1 MIRYRLNENTG
12 HLMPSLPNFVTLLQV
27 VGAGLLFC
35 GFIIKWLVFKG
46 TEVGILGS
54 EAQLGLNL
62 IVIGIAVLLLTNLVL
77 LVRFVF
83 KLSKFGS
90 VSLYYQLRLIER
102 QTHSALLDSATANR
116 KLGSKFIDV
125 SKARADFSKSSRRIT
140 VKIKKLADQTN
151 DDLEKFAEMLSA
163 CLVGKNRSLIVL
175 DYWLSEDNTE
185 FIYLLDDIVEAKA
198 RQLKPKHITELR
210 PINDFEIT
218 VEEGLTFSMLS
229 NIHAL
234 IVGNTSSSKTTF
246 LKSLLTQVFMFDS
259 EVDLT
264 ILDVKSEFSSWEF
277 LPDGTILSESE
288 TILAYFEDLLE
299 LVIKRE
305 KEIAKLSARDDI
317 TGATFVN
324 FGKEM
329 KMKLCVIEEY
339 SAMLSSITD
348 NKMRKRVQD
357 LVLSIVSRSRS
368 SGVYMCICMQQPR
381 SELLSTAIRDNLGV
395 RICLS
400 NGAITDE
407 LARMVFGE
415 TDNIDNHAL
424 RFSGYIM
431 TSDGQFSKPRRFW
444 NINLH
449 ENGLEKI
456 SIFKKAYLYGS
467 KNRKS
472 LKQSASN
479 S

>member
-12 HLMPSLPNFVTLLQV
+12 HLMPNSPSFVTLLQIFGV
-27 VGAGLLFC
+27 GLLSV
-35 GFIIKWLVFKG
+35 GIVVRWLVFKG
-46 TEVGILGS
+46 ISIGILKFGFIF
-54 EAQLGLNL
+54 E
-62 IVIGIAVLLLTNLVL
+62 VMGIAVLLLVNLGL
-77 LVRFVF
+77 LIRFSLN
-83 KLSKFGS
+83 LSKIGS

-102 QTHSALLDSATANR
+102 QTHKALLDSATANR
-116 KLGSKFIDV
+116 KVGSKFIDV
-125 SKARADFSKSSRRIT
+125 SKAHASFEKLSRRIT

-185 FIYLLDDIVEAKA
+185 FIYLLDDIVEARA
-198 RQLKPKHITELR
+198 RQLRPKKITELR

-218 VEEGLTFSMLS
+218 VEEGLTFSFLRS
-229 NIHAL
+229 PQIL
-234 IVGNTSSSKTTF
+234 LVGNTNSSKTTF
-246 LKSLLTQVFMFDS
+246 LKSMLAQVFMFNED
-259 EVDLT
+259 VDLT
-264 ILDVKSEFSSWEF
+264 ILDVKSEFSSWDF
-277 LPDGTILSESE
+277 LPVGTILSDSE
-288 TILAYFEDLLE
+288 EILEYFEELLE

-329 KMKLCVIEEY
+329 KMKLCIIEEY

-348 NKMRKRVQD
+348 TKMRKRVQD

-368 SGVYMCICMQQPR
+368 SGVYICICMQQPR

-415 TDNIDNHAL
+415 TDNIDNHAP

-431 TSDGQFSKPRRFW
+431 TTDGQFSKPRKFW

-449 ENGLEKI
+449 EHGLEKI
-456 SIFKKAYLYGS
+456 STFKKAFLYGQRL
-467 KNRKS
+467 RK
-472 LKQSASN
+472 KCK
-479 S
+479 

>member
-12 HLMPSLPNFVTLLQV
+12 HLMPNSPSFVTLLQIFGV
-27 VGAGLLFC
+27 GLLSV
-35 GFIIKWLVFKG
+35 GIVVRWLVFKG
-46 TEVGILGS
+46 ISIGILKFGFIF
-54 EAQLGLNL
+54 E
-62 IVIGIAVLLLTNLVL
+62 VMGIAVLLLVNLVL
-77 LVRFVF
+77 LVRFVL
-83 KLSKFGS
+83 KLSKTGS
-90 VSLYYQLRLIER
+90 ISLYYQLRLIER
-102 QTHSALLDSATANR
+102 QTHKALLDSATANR
-116 KLGSKFIDV
+116 KVGSKFIDV
-125 SKARADFSKSSRRIT
+125 SKAHADFLKSSRRIS

-151 DDLEKFAEMLSA
+151 EDLEKFAEMLSA

-198 RQLKPKHITELR
+198 RQFTPLRITELR
-210 PINDFEIT
+210 PVNDFEIT
-218 VEEGLTFSMLS
+218 VEKGLTFSMLK
-229 NIHAL
+229 NCHAL

-264 ILDVKSEFSSWEF
+264 ILDVKSEFSSWDF
-277 LPDGTILSESE
+277 LPKGVILSDSE
-288 TILAYFEDLLE
+288 EILAYFEELLE

-348 NKMRKRVQD
+348 TKMRKRVQD

-381 SELLSTAIRDNLGV
+381 AELLSTAVRDNLGV

-415 TDNIDNHAL
+415 TDNIDNHAP

-449 ENGLEKI
+449 EHDLEKI
-456 SIFKKAYLYGS
+456 STFKRAFLYGQRL
-467 KNRKS
+467 RK
-472 LKQSASN
+472 KRE
-479 S
+479 

>member
-1 MIRYRLNENTG
+1 MIRYRLNKNTG
-12 HLMPSLPNFVTLLQV
+12 HLIPSFPNVVTLLQIFGV
-27 VGAGLLFC
+27 GLLFC
-35 GFIIKWLVFKG
+35 GGIIRWLLFKG
-46 TEVGILGS
+46 TEIGIFRS
-54 EAQLGLNL
+54 EAQFGLNL
-62 IVIGIAVLLLTNLVL
+62 IVIGIAVLVFTNLVL
-77 LVRFVF
+77 LVRFVLR
-83 KLSKFGS
+83 LSKIGAI
-90 VSLYYQLRLIER
+90 SLYYQLRLIER
-102 QTHSALLDSATANR
+102 QTHKGLLDSATANR
-116 KLGSKFIDV
+116 KVGSKFIDV
-125 SKARADFSKSSRRIT
+125 SKAHADFEKSSRRIT
-140 VKIKKLADQTN
+140 VKIKKLADQTT

-185 FIYLLDDIVEAKA
+185 FIYLLDDIVEARA
-198 RQLKPKHITELR
+198 RQLKPRDIIELR
-210 PINDFEIT
+210 PDNDFEIT
-218 VEEGLTFSMLS
+218 VEKGLTFSFLRS
-229 NIHAL
+229 PQIL
-234 IVGNTSSSKTTF
+234 LVGNTNSSKTTF
-246 LKSLLTQVFMFDS
+246 LKSMLAQVFLFS
-259 EVDLT
+259 EDVDLT
-264 ILDVKSEFSSWEF
+264 ILDVKSEFSSWDF
-277 LPDGTILSESE
+277 LPVGAILSDSE
-288 TILAYFEDLLE
+288 AILAYFEELLE

-329 KMKLCVIEEY
+329 KMKLCIIEEY

-348 NKMRKRVQD
+348 TKMRKRVQD

-368 SGVYMCICMQQPR
+368 SGVYICICMQQPR

-415 TDNIDNHAL
+415 TDNIDNHAP

-431 TSDGQFSKPRRFW
+431 TTDGQFSKPRRFW

-449 ENGLEKI
+449 EHGLEKI
-456 SIFKKAYLYGS
+456 STFKRAFLYGQRL
-467 KNRKS
+467 RK
-472 LKQSASN
+472 KRK
-479 S
+479 

>member
-1 MIRYRLNENTG
+1 
-12 HLMPSLPNFVTLLQV
+12 
-27 VGAGLLFC
+27 
-35 GFIIKWLVFKG
+35 
-46 TEVGILGS
+46 
-54 EAQLGLNL
+54 
-62 IVIGIAVLLLTNLVL
+62 
-77 LVRFVF
+77 
-83 KLSKFGS
+83 
-90 VSLYYQLRLIER
+90 
-102 QTHSALLDSATANR
+102 
-116 KLGSKFIDV
+116 
-125 SKARADFSKSSRRIT
+125 
-140 VKIKKLADQTN
+140 
-151 DDLEKFAEMLSA
+151 MLSA

-185 FIYLLDDIVEAKA
+185 FIYLLDDIVEARA
-198 RQLKPKHITELR
+198 RQLRPKKITELR

-218 VEEGLTFSMLS
+218 VEEGLTFSFLRS
-229 NIHAL
+229 PQIL
-234 IVGNTSSSKTTF
+234 LVGNTNSSKTTF
-246 LKSLLTQVFMFDS
+246 LKSMLAQVFMFNED
-259 EVDLT
+259 VDLT
-264 ILDVKSEFSSWEF
+264 ILDVKSEFSSWDF
-277 LPDGTILSESE
+277 LPVGTILSDSE
-288 TILAYFEDLLE
+288 EILEYFEELLE

-329 KMKLCVIEEY
+329 KMKLCIIEEY

-348 NKMRKRVQD
+348 TKMRKRVQD

-368 SGVYMCICMQQPR
+368 SGVYICICMQQPR

-415 TDNIDNHAL
+415 TDNIDNHAP

-431 TSDGQFSKPRRFW
+431 TTDGQFSKPRKFW

-449 ENGLEKI
+449 EHGLEKI
-456 SIFKKAYLYGS
+456 STFKKAFLYGQRL
-467 KNRKS
+467 RK
-472 LKQSASN
+472 KCK
-479 S
+479 

>member
-1 MIRYRLNENTG
+1 MPTL
-12 HLMPSLPNFVTLLQV
+12 PSLVTLLQV
-27 VGAGLLFC
+27 FGVGLLF
-35 GFIIKWLVFKG
+35 GGGIIRWLGFKG
-46 TEVGILGS
+46 TEIGIFRS

-62 IVIGIAVLLLTNLVL
+62 IVIGIAVLLLTNIVL
-77 LVRFVF
+77 LVRFVLR
-83 KLSKFGS
+83 LSKIGS
-90 VSLYYQLRLIER
+90 LSLYHQLRLIER
-102 QTHSALLDSATANR
+102 QTHKALLDSATANR
-116 KLGSKFIDV
+116 KVGSKFIDV
-125 SKARADFSKSSRRIT
+125 SKAHASFAKLSRRIT

-185 FIYLLDDIVEAKA
+185 FIYLLDDIVEARA
-198 RQLKPKHITELR
+198 RQLRPKKITELR

-218 VEEGLTFSMLS
+218 VEEGLTFSFLRS
-229 NIHAL
+229 PQIL
-234 IVGNTSSSKTTF
+234 LVGNTNSSKTTF
-246 LKSLLTQVFMFDS
+246 LKSMLAQVFMFNED
-259 EVDLT
+259 VDLT
-264 ILDVKSEFSSWEF
+264 ILDVKSEFSSWDF
-277 LPDGTILSESE
+277 LPVGTILSDSE
-288 TILAYFEDLLE
+288 EILEYFEELLE

-329 KMKLCVIEEY
+329 DMKLCIIEEY

-368 SGVYMCICMQQPR
+368 SGVYICICMQQPR

-415 TDNIDNHAL
+415 TDNIDNHAP

-431 TSDGQFSKPRRFW
+431 TTDGQFRKPRRFW

-449 ENGLEKI
+449 EHGLEKI
-456 SIFKKAYLYGS
+456 STFKKAFLYGQRL
-467 KNRKS
+467 RK
-472 LKQSASN
+472 KCK
-479 S
+479 

>member
-1 MIRYRLNENTG
+1 MIRYRLNKNTG
-12 HLMPSLPNFVTLLQV
+12 HLMPLFQNVVTLLQFFGV
-27 VGAGLLFC
+27 GLLLI
-35 GFIIKWLVFKG
+35 GIIVRCLVFKG
-46 TEVGILGS
+46 TEIGIFSS
-54 EAQLGLNL
+54 ESQFGFHLEL
-62 IVIGIAVLLLTNLVL
+62 IGIAVLLSINFIL
-77 LVRFVF
+77 LMQFILELL
-83 KLSKFGS
+83 KIGS
-90 VSLYYQLRLIER
+90 ISLYYQLRLIER
-102 QTHSALLDSATANR
+102 QTHKALLDSATANR
-116 KLGSKFIDV
+116 KVGSKFIDV
-125 SKARADFSKSSRRIT
+125 SKAHADFSKSSRRIT
-140 VKIKKLADQTN
+140 VKIKKLADQTT

-185 FIYLLDDIVEAKA
+185 FIYLLDDIVKARA
-198 RQLKPKHITELR
+198 RQLKPKHITELK
-210 PINDFEIT
+210 PANDFEIT
-218 VEEGLTFSMLS
+218 VEEGLTFSMLR

-259 EVDLT
+259 AVDLT

-277 LPDGTILSESE
+277 LPVGTILSESE

-431 TSDGQFSKPRRFW
+431 TSDGQFSKPRKFW

-449 ENGLEKI
+449 EHGLEKI
-456 SIFKKAYLYGS
+456 STFKRAFLYGQRL
-467 KNRKS
+467 RK
-472 LKQSASN
+472 KRK
-479 S
+479 

>member
-1 MIRYRLNENTG
+1 MIRYKLNKNTG
-12 HLMPSLPNFVTLLQV
+12 HLMPTLPSLVTLLQV
-27 VGAGLLFC
+27 FGVGLLF
-35 GFIIKWLVFKG
+35 GGGIIRWLGFKG
-46 TEVGILGS
+46 TEIGIFRS

-62 IVIGIAVLLLTNLVL
+62 IVIGIAVLLLTNIVL
-77 LVRFVF
+77 LVRFVLR
-83 KLSKFGS
+83 LSKIGS
-90 VSLYYQLRLIER
+90 LSLYHQLRLIER
-102 QTHSALLDSATANR
+102 QTHKALLDSATANR
-116 KLGSKFIDV
+116 KVGSKFIDV
-125 SKARADFSKSSRRIT
+125 SKAHASFAKLSRRIT

-185 FIYLLDDIVEAKA
+185 FIYLLDDIVEARA
-198 RQLKPKHITELR
+198 RQLRPKKITELR

-218 VEEGLTFSMLS
+218 VEEGLTFSFLRS
-229 NIHAL
+229 PQIL
-234 IVGNTSSSKTTF
+234 LVGNTNSSKTTF
-246 LKSLLTQVFMFDS
+246 LKSMLAQIFMFNED
-259 EVDLT
+259 VDLT
-264 ILDVKSEFSSWEF
+264 ILDVKSEFSSWDF
-277 LPDGTILSESE
+277 LPVGTILSDSE
-288 TILAYFEDLLE
+288 EILEYFEELLE

-329 KMKLCVIEEY
+329 DMKLCIIEEY

-368 SGVYMCICMQQPR
+368 SGVYICICMQQPR

-415 TDNIDNHAL
+415 TDNIDNHAP

-431 TSDGQFSKPRRFW
+431 TTDGQFRKPRRFW

-449 ENGLEKI
+449 EHGLEKI
-456 SIFKKAYLYGS
+456 STFKKAFLYGQRL
-467 KNRKS
+467 RK
-472 LKQSASN
+472 KCK
-479 S
+479 

>member
-1 MIRYRLNENTG
+1 MIRYKLNKNTG
-12 HLMPSLPNFVTLLQV
+12 HLMPTLPSLVTLLQFFGV
-27 VGAGLLFC
+27 GLLF
-35 GFIIKWLVFKG
+35 GGGIIRWLVFKG
-46 TEVGILGS
+46 TEIGIFRS
-54 EAQLGLNL
+54 EAQFGLNL
-62 IVIGIAVLLLTNLVL
+62 IVIGIAVLLFTNLVL
-77 LVRFVF
+77 LVRFVLR
-83 KLSKFGS
+83 LSKIGS
-90 VSLYYQLRLIER
+90 LSLYHQLRLIER
-102 QTHSALLDSATANR
+102 QTHKALLDSATANR
-116 KLGSKFIDV
+116 KVGSKFIDV
-125 SKARADFSKSSRRIT
+125 SKAHASFEKLSRRIT
-140 VKIKKLADQTN
+140 VKIKKLADQTT

-198 RQLKPKHITELR
+198 RQLTPRNITELR
-210 PINDFEIT
+210 PVNDFEIK
-218 VEEGLTFSMLS
+218 VEEGLSFSFLRS
-229 NIHAL
+229 PQL
-234 IVGNTSSSKTTF
+234 LLVGNTNSSKTTF
-246 LKSLLTQVFMFDS
+246 LKSMLAQVFMFNE

-264 ILDVKSEFSSWEF
+264 ILDVKSEFSSWDF
-277 LPDGTILSESE
+277 LPEGVILSDSDE
-288 TILAYFEDLLE
+288 ILAYFEELLE

-348 NKMRKRVQD
+348 TKMRKRVQD

-368 SGVYMCICMQQPR
+368 SGVYICICMQQPR
-381 SELLSTAIRDNLGV
+381 AELLSTAIRDNLGV

-415 TDNIDNHAL
+415 TDNIDNNAP

-431 TSDGQFSKPRRFW
+431 TNDGQFSKPRKFW
-444 NINLH
+444 NVNLH
-449 ENGLEKI
+449 EHGLEKI
-456 SIFKKAYLYGS
+456 SIFEKAFLYGI
-467 KNRKS
+467 KKRKS
-472 LKQSASN
+472 LE
-479 S
+479 

>member
-12 HLMPSLPNFVTLLQV
+12 HLMPNFPSFVTLLQIFGV
-27 VGAGLLFC
+27 GLLSV
-35 GFIIKWLVFKG
+35 GIVVRWLVFKG
-46 TEVGILGS
+46 ISIGILKFGFIF
-54 EAQLGLNL
+54 E
-62 IVIGIAVLLLTNLVL
+62 VMGIAVLLLTNIVL
-77 LVRFVF
+77 LVRFVLN
-83 KLSKFGS
+83 LSKIGS

-102 QTHSALLDSATANR
+102 QTHKALLDSATANR
-116 KLGSKFIDV
+116 KVGSKFIDV
-125 SKARADFSKSSRRIT
+125 SKAHACFEKLSRRIS
-140 VKIKKLADQTN
+140 VKIKKLADQTT

-198 RQLKPKHITELR
+198 RQLKPKKITELR
-210 PINDFEIT
+210 PIHDFEIT
-218 VEEGLTFSMLS
+218 VEKGLTFSLLK
-229 NIHAL
+229 NIHGL

-246 LKSLLTQVFMFDS
+246 LKSLLAQVFMFDS

-264 ILDVKSEFSSWEF
+264 ILDVKSEFSSWTF
-277 LPDGTILSESE
+277 LQKGVVLSDSE
-288 TILAYFEDLLE
+288 KILAYFEELLE

-348 NKMRKRVQD
+348 TKMRKRVQD

-368 SGVYMCICMQQPR
+368 SGVYICICMQQPR

-400 NGAITDE
+400 NGSITDE

-415 TDNIDNHAL
+415 TDNIDNNAP

-431 TSDGQFSKPRRFW
+431 TNDGQFCKPRKFW

-449 ENGLEKI
+449 EQGLEKI
-456 SIFKKAYLYGS
+456 STFKRAFLYGQRL
-467 KNRKS
+467 RK
-472 LKQSASN
+472 KRK
-479 S
+479 

>member
-1 MIRYRLNENTG
+1 
-12 HLMPSLPNFVTLLQV
+12 MPLFPNVVTLLQFFGV
-27 VGAGLLFC
+27 GLLLI
-35 GFIIKWLVFKG
+35 GIIVRCLVFKG
-46 TEVGILGS
+46 TEIGIFSS
-54 EAQLGLNL
+54 ESQFGFHLEL
-62 IVIGIAVLLLTNLVL
+62 IGIAVLLSINFIL
-77 LVRFVF
+77 LMQFILELL
-83 KLSKFGS
+83 KIGS
-90 VSLYYQLRLIER
+90 ISLYYQLRLIER
-102 QTHSALLDSATANR
+102 QTHKALLDSATANR
-116 KLGSKFIDV
+116 KVGSKFIDV
-125 SKARADFSKSSRRIT
+125 SKAHADFSKSSRRIT
-140 VKIKKLADQTN
+140 VKIKKLAAQTT

-163 CLVGKNRSLIVL
+163 CLVGKNRTLIVL

-198 RQLKPKHITELR
+198 RQLKPKNIIELK
-210 PINDFEIT
+210 PANDFEIT
-218 VEEGLTFSMLS
+218 VEVGLTFSLLK

-264 ILDVKSEFSSWEF
+264 ILDVKSEFSSWTF
-277 LPDGTILSESE
+277 LSTGTVLSDSE
-288 TILAYFEDLLE
+288 AILAYFEELLE

-305 KEIAKLSARDDI
+305 KEIANLSSRDDI

-324 FGKEM
+324 FGKDM

-415 TDNIDNHAL
+415 TDNIDNHAS

-431 TSDGQFSKPRRFW
+431 TSDGQFCKPRRFW

-449 ENGLEKI
+449 EHCLEKI
-456 SIFKKAYLYGS
+456 SIFKKAYLYGI

-472 LKQSASN
+472 LEQSASN

>member
-12 HLMPSLPNFVTLLQV
+12 HLMPNSPSFVTLLQIFGV
-27 VGAGLLFC
+27 GLLSV
-35 GFIIKWLVFKG
+35 GIVVRWLVFKG
-46 TEVGILGS
+46 ISIGILKFGFIF
-54 EAQLGLNL
+54 E
-62 IVIGIAVLLLTNLVL
+62 VMGIAVLLLVNLGL
-77 LVRFVF
+77 LIRFSLN
-83 KLSKFGS
+83 LSKIGS

-102 QTHSALLDSATANR
+102 QTHKALLDSVTANR
-116 KLGSKFIDV
+116 KVGSKFIDV
-125 SKARADFSKSSRRIT
+125 SKAHASFEKLSRRIT
-140 VKIKKLADQTN
+140 VKIKKLADQTT

-198 RQLKPKHITELR
+198 RQLRPKYITELK
-210 PINDFEIT
+210 PIHDFEIT
-218 VEEGLTFSMLS
+218 VEKGLTFSFLRS
-229 NIHAL
+229 PQL
-234 IVGNTSSSKTTF
+234 LLVGNTNSSKTTF
-246 LKSLLTQVFMFDS
+246 LKSMLAQVFMFNED
-259 EVDLT
+259 VDLT
-264 ILDVKSEFSSWEF
+264 ILDVKSEFSSWDF
-277 LPDGTILSESE
+277 LPVGTILSDSE
-288 TILAYFEDLLE
+288 EILEYFEELLE

-329 KMKLCVIEEY
+329 KMKLCIIEEY

-348 NKMRKRVQD
+348 TKMRKRVQD

-368 SGVYMCICMQQPR
+368 SGVYICICMQQPR
-381 SELLSTAIRDNLGV
+381 AELLSTAIRDNLGV

-415 TDNIDNHAL
+415 TDNIDNHAP

-431 TSDGQFSKPRRFW
+431 TTDGQFSKPRKFW

-449 ENGLEKI
+449 EHGLEKI
-456 SIFKKAYLYGS
+456 STFKRAFLYGQRL
-467 KNRKS
+467 RK
-472 LKQSASN
+472 KCK
-479 S
+479 

>member
-1 MIRYRLNENTG
+1 MIRYRLNKNTG
-12 HLMPSLPNFVTLLQV
+12 HLSPAFPNIVTLLQV
-27 VGAGLLFC
+27 LGVGLLSF
-35 GFIIKWLVFKG
+35 GIVVRWLVFKG
-46 TEVGILGS
+46 TEIGIFRS
-54 EAQLGLNL
+54 EAQPGLNL
-62 IVIGIAVLLLTNLVL
+62 IVIGIAVLLLTNIVL
-77 LVRFVF
+77 LVRFVLN
-83 KLSKFGS
+83 LSKIGS
-90 VSLYYQLRLIER
+90 VSRYYQLRLIER
-102 QTHSALLDSATANR
+102 QTHKALLDSATANR
-116 KLGSKFIDV
+116 KVGSKFIDV
-125 SKARADFSKSSRRIT
+125 SKAHASFEKLSRRIT

-151 DDLEKFAEMLSA
+151 EDLEKFAEMLSA

-210 PINDFEIT
+210 PSNDFEIT
-218 VEEGLTFSMLS
+218 VEKGLTFSFIRSPQIL
-229 NIHAL
+229 L
-234 IVGNTSSSKTTF
+234 VGNTNSSKTTF
-246 LKSLLTQVFMFDS
+246 LKSMLAQVFMFNED
-259 EVDLT
+259 VDLK
-264 ILDVKSEFSSWEF
+264 ILDVKSEFSSWDF
-277 LPDGTILSESE
+277 LPVGAILSDSE
-288 TILAYFEDLLE
+288 EILAYFEELLE

-329 KMKLCVIEEY
+329 KLKLCIIEEY

-348 NKMRKRVQD
+348 TKMRKRVQD

-368 SGVYMCICMQQPR
+368 SGVYICICMQQPR

-415 TDNIDNHAL
+415 TDNIDNHAP

-431 TSDGQFSKPRRFW
+431 TTDGQFSKPRKFW

-449 ENGLEKI
+449 EHGLEKI
-456 SIFKKAYLYGS
+456 STFKRAFLYGQRL
-467 KNRKS
+467 RK
-472 LKQSASN
+472 KRK
-479 S
+479 

>member
-1 MIRYRLNENTG
+1 MIRYRLNKNTG
-12 HLMPSLPNFVTLLQV
+12 HLIPSFPNVVTLLQV
-27 VGAGLLFC
+27 FGVGLLLI
-35 GFIIKWLVFKG
+35 GVVVRWLVFKG
-46 TEVGILGS
+46 TEIGIFRR
-54 EAQLGLNL
+54 EAQLGFHLEL
-62 IVIGIAVLLLTNLVL
+62 IGVAVLLLVNLVL
-77 LVRFVF
+77 LVRFVLR
-83 KLSKFGS
+83 LSKIGS

-102 QTHSALLDSATANR
+102 QTHKALLDSATANR
-116 KLGSKFIDV
+116 KVGSKFIDV
-125 SKARADFSKSSRRIT
+125 SKAHADFSKSSRRIT
-140 VKIKKLADQTN
+140 VKIKKLADQTT

-198 RQLKPKHITELR
+198 RQLRPKRITELR
-210 PINDFEIT
+210 PATDFEIT
-218 VEEGLTFSMLS
+218 VEKGLTFSFLRSPQML
-229 NIHAL
+229 L
-234 IVGNTSSSKTTF
+234 VGNTNSSKTTF
-246 LKSLLTQVFMFDS
+246 LKSMLAQVFMFNED
-259 EVDLT
+259 VDLT
-264 ILDVKSEFSSWEF
+264 ILDVKSEFSSWTF
-277 LPDGTILSESE
+277 LPEGIILSDSE
-288 TILAYFEDLLE
+288 EILAYFEELLE

-305 KEIAKLSARDDI
+305 KEIANLSARDDI

-348 NKMRKRVQD
+348 SKMRKRVQD

-368 SGVYMCICMQQPR
+368 SGVYICICMQQPR

-415 TDNIDNHAL
+415 TDNIDNHAP

-449 ENGLEKI
+449 EHGLEKI
-456 SIFKKAYLYGS
+456 STFKRAFLYGQRL
-467 KNRKS
+467 RK
-472 LKQSASN
+472 KRR
-479 S
+479 

>member
-1 MIRYRLNENTG
+1 MIRYKLNKNTG
-12 HLMPSLPNFVTLLQV
+12 HLMPTLPSLVTLLQFFGV
-27 VGAGLLFC
+27 GLLF
-35 GFIIKWLVFKG
+35 GGGIIRWLLFKG
-46 TEVGILGS
+46 TEIGIFRS
-54 EAQLGLNL
+54 EAQPGLNL
-62 IVIGIAVLLLTNLVL
+62 IVIGIAVLLFTNIVL
-77 LVRFVF
+77 LVRFVLN
-83 KLSKFGS
+83 LSKIGS
-90 VSLYYQLRLIER
+90 VSRYYQLRLIER
-102 QTHSALLDSATANR
+102 QTHQALLDSATANR
-116 KLGSKFIDV
+116 KVGSKFIDV
-125 SKARADFSKSSRRIT
+125 SKAHADFLKSSRRIS
-140 VKIKKLADQTN
+140 VKIKKLADQTT

-198 RQLKPKHITELR
+198 RQLKPKKITELR
-210 PINDFEIT
+210 PVNDFEIT
-218 VEEGLTFSMLS
+218 VEKGLIFSMLR
-229 NIHAL
+229 NIHGL

-264 ILDVKSEFSSWEF
+264 ILDVKSEFSSWTF
-277 LPDGTILSESE
+277 LQKGVILSDSDE
-288 TILAYFEDLLE
+288 ILAYFEELLE
-299 LVIKRE
+299 LVMKRE

-348 NKMRKRVQD
+348 TKMRKRVQD

-368 SGVYMCICMQQPR
+368 SGVYICICMQQPR
-381 SELLSTAIRDNLGV
+381 AELLSTAIRDNLGV

-415 TDNIDNHAL
+415 TDNIDNHAP

-431 TSDGQFSKPRRFW
+431 TTDGQFSKPRKFW

-449 ENGLEKI
+449 EHGLEKI
-456 SIFKKAYLYGS
+456 STFKQAFLYGQRL
-467 KNRKS
+467 RK
-472 LKQSASN
+472 KRK
-479 S
+479 

>member
-1 MIRYRLNENTG
+1 MIRYRLNKNTG
-12 HLMPSLPNFVTLLQV
+12 HLSPAFPNIVTLLQV
-27 VGAGLLFC
+27 LGVGLLSF
-35 GFIIKWLVFKG
+35 GIVVRWLVFKG
-46 TEVGILGS
+46 TEIGIFRS
-54 EAQLGLNL
+54 EAQFSLNL
-62 IVIGIAVLLLTNLVL
+62 IVIGIAVLLLINLGL
-77 LVRFVF
+77 LIRLGLN
-83 KLSKFGS
+83 LSKIGS
-90 VSLYYQLRLIER
+90 ISLYYQLRLIER
-102 QTHSALLDSATANR
+102 QTHKALLDSATANR
-116 KLGSKFIDV
+116 KVGSKFIDV
-125 SKARADFSKSSRRIT
+125 SKAHASFEKLSRRIT

-185 FIYLLDDIVEAKA
+185 FIYLLDDIVEARA
-198 RQLKPKHITELR
+198 RQLRPKKITELR

-218 VEEGLTFSMLS
+218 VEEGLTFSFLRS
-229 NIHAL
+229 PQIL
-234 IVGNTSSSKTTF
+234 LVGNTNSSKTTF
-246 LKSLLTQVFMFDS
+246 LKSMLAQVFMFNED
-259 EVDLT
+259 VDLT
-264 ILDVKSEFSSWEF
+264 ILDVKSEFSSWDF
-277 LPDGTILSESE
+277 LPVGTILSDSE
-288 TILAYFEDLLE
+288 EILEYFEELLE

-329 KMKLCVIEEY
+329 KMKLCIIEEY

-348 NKMRKRVQD
+348 TKMRKRVQD

-368 SGVYMCICMQQPR
+368 SGVYICICMQQPR

-415 TDNIDNHAL
+415 TDNIDNHAP

-431 TSDGQFSKPRRFW
+431 TTDGQFSKPRKFW

-449 ENGLEKI
+449 EHGLEKI
-456 SIFKKAYLYGS
+456 STFKKAFLYGQRLRKKS
-467 KNRKS
+467 K
-472 LKQSASN
+472 
-479 S
+479 

>member
-1 MIRYRLNENTG
+1 MIRYRLNKNTG
-12 HLMPSLPNFVTLLQV
+12 HLIPSFPNVVTLLQV
-27 VGAGLLFC
+27 FGVGLLLI
-35 GFIIKWLVFKG
+35 GVVVRWLVFKG
-46 TEVGILGS
+46 TEIGIFRR
-54 EAQLGLNL
+54 EAQLGFHLE
-62 IVIGIAVLLLTNLVL
+62 VIGIAVLLLTNLGL
-77 LVRFVF
+77 LIRFGLN
-83 KLSKFGS
+83 LSKIGS
-90 VSLYYQLRLIER
+90 ISLYYQLRLIER
-102 QTHSALLDSATANR
+102 QTHKALLDSVTANR
-116 KLGSKFIDV
+116 KVGSKFIDV
-125 SKARADFSKSSRRIT
+125 SKAHASFEKLSRRIT

-151 DDLEKFAEMLSA
+151 EDLEKFAEMLSA

-198 RQLKPKHITELR
+198 RQLKPKKITELR
-210 PINDFEIT
+210 PSNDFEIT
-218 VEEGLTFSMLS
+218 IEKGLTFSLLK
-229 NIHAL
+229 NIHTL

-264 ILDVKSEFSSWEF
+264 ILDVKSEFSSWTF
-277 LPDGTILSESE
+277 LPEGIILSDSE
-288 TILAYFEDLLE
+288 EILAYFEELLE
-299 LVIKRE
+299 LVMKRE
-305 KEIAKLSARDDI
+305 KEIANLSARDDI

-348 NKMRKRVQD
+348 TKMRKRVQD

-368 SGVYMCICMQQPR
+368 SGVYICICMQQPR

-415 TDNIDNHAL
+415 TDNIDNHAP
-424 RFSGYIM
+424 RFAGYIM

-456 SIFKKAYLYGS
+456 SIFKRAFLYGQRL
-467 KNRKS
+467 RK
-472 LKQSASN
+472 KRK
-479 S
+479 

>member
-1 MIRYRLNENTG
+1 MIRYKLNKNTG
-12 HLMPSLPNFVTLLQV
+12 HLMPTLPSLVTLLQIFGV
-27 VGAGLLFC
+27 GLLF
-35 GFIIKWLVFKG
+35 GGGIIRWLLFKG
-46 TEVGILGS
+46 TEIGIFRS
-54 EAQLGLNL
+54 EAQFGLNL
-62 IVIGIAVLLLTNLVL
+62 IVIGIAVLLLVNLGL
-77 LVRFVF
+77 LIRFGF
-83 KLSKFGS
+83 NLSKIGS

-102 QTHSALLDSATANR
+102 QTHKALLDSATANR
-116 KLGSKFIDV
+116 KVGSKFIDV
-125 SKARADFSKSSRRIT
+125 SKAHACFEKLSRRIS
-140 VKIKKLADQTN
+140 VKIKKLADQTT

-198 RQLKPKHITELR
+198 RQLKPKHITELK
-210 PINDFEIT
+210 PANDFEIT
-218 VEEGLTFSMLS
+218 VEEGLTFSFLRSPQML
-229 NIHAL
+229 L
-234 IVGNTSSSKTTF
+234 VGNTNSSKTTF
-246 LKSLLTQVFMFDS
+246 LKSMLAQVFMFNED
-259 EVDLT
+259 VDLT
-264 ILDVKSEFSSWEF
+264 ILDVKSEFSSWDF
-277 LPDGTILSESE
+277 LPAGAILSDSE
-288 TILAYFEDLLE
+288 EILAYFEELLE

-329 KMKLCVIEEY
+329 KMKLCIIEEY

-368 SGVYMCICMQQPR
+368 SGVYICICMQQPR

-415 TDNIDNHAL
+415 ADNIDNHAP

-431 TSDGQFSKPRRFW
+431 TTDGQFSKPRRFW

-449 ENGLEKI
+449 EHGLEKI
-456 SIFKKAYLYGS
+456 STFKKAFLYGQRL
-467 KNRKS
+467 RK
-472 LKQSASN
+472 KCK
-479 S
+479 

>member
-12 HLMPSLPNFVTLLQV
+12 HLMPNSPSFVTLLQIFGV
-27 VGAGLLFC
+27 GLLSV
-35 GFIIKWLVFKG
+35 GIVVRWLVFKG
-46 TEVGILGS
+46 ISIGILKFGFIF
-54 EAQLGLNL
+54 E
-62 IVIGIAVLLLTNLVL
+62 VMGIAVLLLVNLGL
-77 LVRFVF
+77 LIRFSLN
-83 KLSKFGS
+83 LSKIGS

-102 QTHSALLDSATANR
+102 QTHKALLDSATANR
-116 KLGSKFIDV
+116 KVGSKFIDV
-125 SKARADFSKSSRRIT
+125 SKAHASFAKLSRRIT

-185 FIYLLDDIVEAKA
+185 FIYLLDDIVEARA
-198 RQLKPKHITELR
+198 RQLRPKKITELR

-218 VEEGLTFSMLS
+218 VEEGLTFSFLRS
-229 NIHAL
+229 PQIL
-234 IVGNTSSSKTTF
+234 LVGNTNSSKTTF
-246 LKSLLTQVFMFDS
+246 LKSMLAQVFMFNED
-259 EVDLT
+259 VDLT
-264 ILDVKSEFSSWEF
+264 ILDVKSEFSSWDF
-277 LPDGTILSESE
+277 LPVGTILSDSE
-288 TILAYFEDLLE
+288 EILEYFEELLE

-329 KMKLCVIEEY
+329 DMKLCIREEY

-368 SGVYMCICMQQPR
+368 SGVYICICMQQPR

-415 TDNIDNHAL
+415 TDNIDNHAP

-431 TSDGQFSKPRRFW
+431 TTDGQFRKPRRFW

-449 ENGLEKI
+449 EHGLEKI
-456 SIFKKAYLYGS
+456 SIFKQAFLYGQRLRKKS
-467 KNRKS
+467 K
-472 LKQSASN
+472 
-479 S
+479 

>member
-1 MIRYRLNENTG
+1 M
-12 HLMPSLPNFVTLLQV
+12 
-27 VGAGLLFC
+27 
-35 GFIIKWLVFKG
+35 
-46 TEVGILGS
+46 
-54 EAQLGLNL
+54 
-62 IVIGIAVLLLTNLVL
+62 
-77 LVRFVF
+77 
-83 KLSKFGS
+83 
-90 VSLYYQLRLIER
+90 
-102 QTHSALLDSATANR
+102 
-116 KLGSKFIDV
+116 
-125 SKARADFSKSSRRIT
+125 
-140 VKIKKLADQTN
+140 
-151 DDLEKFAEMLSA
+151 
-163 CLVGKNRSLIVL
+163 
-175 DYWLSEDNTE
+175 
-185 FIYLLDDIVEAKA
+185 
-198 RQLKPKHITELR
+198 R
-210 PINDFEIT
+210 PVNDFEIT
-218 VEEGLTFSMLS
+218 VEKGLTFSMLR
-229 NIHAL
+229 NIHKL

-246 LKSLLTQVFMFDS
+246 LKSFLTQVFMFDS

-277 LPDGTILSESE
+277 LPDGVILSDSE
-288 TILAYFEDLLE
+288 EILAYFEELLE

-381 SELLSTAIRDNLGV
+381 AELLSTAVRDNLGV

-415 TDNIDNHAL
+415 TDNIDNHAP

-449 ENGLEKI
+449 EHGLEKI
-456 SIFKKAYLYGS
+456 STFKQAFLYGQRL
-467 KNRKS
+467 RK
-472 LKQSASN
+472 KRK
-479 S
+479 

>member
-12 HLMPSLPNFVTLLQV
+12 HLMPNSPSFVTLLQIFGV
-27 VGAGLLFC
+27 GLLSV
-35 GFIIKWLVFKG
+35 GIVVRWLVFKG
-46 TEVGILGS
+46 ISIGILKFGFIF
-54 EAQLGLNL
+54 E
-62 IVIGIAVLLLTNLVL
+62 VMGIAVLLLVNLGL
-77 LVRFVF
+77 LIRFSLN
-83 KLSKFGS
+83 LSKIGS

-102 QTHSALLDSATANR
+102 QTHKALLDSATANR
-116 KLGSKFIDV
+116 KVGSKFIDV
-125 SKARADFSKSSRRIT
+125 SKAHADFLKSSRRIS

-151 DDLEKFAEMLSA
+151 EDLEKFAEMLSA

-198 RQLKPKHITELR
+198 RQLKPKKIKELK
-210 PINDFEIT
+210 PDNDFEIT
-218 VEEGLTFSMLS
+218 VEEGLTFSLLK

-234 IVGNTSSSKTTF
+234 IIGNTSSSKTTF

-264 ILDVKSEFSSWEF
+264 ILDVKSEFSSWTF
-277 LPDGTILSESE
+277 LQKGVILSDSDE
-288 TILAYFEDLLE
+288 ILAYFEELLE
-299 LVIKRE
+299 LVMKRE

-348 NKMRKRVQD
+348 TKMRKRVQD

-368 SGVYMCICMQQPR
+368 SGVYICICMQQPR
-381 SELLSTAIRDNLGV
+381 AELLSTAIRDNLGV

-400 NGAITDE
+400 NGSITDE

-415 TDNIDNHAL
+415 TDNIDNHAP

-449 ENGLEKI
+449 EHGLEKI
-456 SIFKKAYLYGS
+456 STFKQAFLYGQRL
-467 KNRKS
+467 RK
-472 LKQSASN
+472 KRK
-479 S
+479 

>member
-1 MIRYRLNENTG
+1 MIRYRLNKNTG
-12 HLMPSLPNFVTLLQV
+12 HLIPSFPNVVTLLQV
-27 VGAGLLFC
+27 FGVGLLLI
-35 GFIIKWLVFKG
+35 GVVVRWLVFKG
-46 TEVGILGS
+46 TEIGIFRR
-54 EAQLGLNL
+54 EAQLGFHLE
-62 IVIGIAVLLLTNLVL
+62 VIGIAVLLLVNLVL
-77 LVRFVF
+77 LVRFVL
-83 KLSKFGS
+83 KLSKIGS
-90 VSLYYQLRLIER
+90 ISLYCQLRLIER
-102 QTHSALLDSATANR
+102 QTHKALLDSVTANR
-116 KLGSKFIDV
+116 KVGSKFIDV
-125 SKARADFSKSSRRIT
+125 SKAHASFEKLSRRIT

-185 FIYLLDDIVEAKA
+185 FIYLLDDIVKAKA
-198 RQLKPKHITELR
+198 RQLKPKHITELK
-210 PINDFEIT
+210 PANDFEIT
-218 VEEGLTFSMLS
+218 VEEGLTFSFLRS
-229 NIHAL
+229 PQL
-234 IVGNTSSSKTTF
+234 LLVGNTNSSKTTF
-246 LKSLLTQVFMFDS
+246 LKSMLAQVFMFNE

-264 ILDVKSEFSSWEF
+264 ILDVKSEFSSWDF
-277 LPDGTILSESE
+277 LPVGVILSDSE
-288 TILAYFEDLLE
+288 EILAYFEELLE

-305 KEIAKLSARDDI
+305 KEIANLSARDDI

-329 KMKLCVIEEY
+329 KMKLCIIEEY

-368 SGVYMCICMQQPR
+368 SGVYICICMQQPR

-415 TDNIDNHAL
+415 TDNIDNHAP

-431 TSDGQFSKPRRFW
+431 TTDGQFSKPRRFW

-449 ENGLEKI
+449 EHGLEKI
-456 SIFKKAYLYGS
+456 STFKRAFSYGQRL
-467 KNRKS
+467 RK
-472 LKQSASN
+472 KRK
-479 S
+479 

>member
-12 HLMPSLPNFVTLLQV
+12 HLMPSLPKFVTLLQV

-125 SKARADFSKSSRRIT
+125 SKAHEDFEKSSRRIT
-140 VKIKKLADQTN
+140 VKIKKLADQSTE
-151 DDLEKFAEMLSA
+151 DLEKFAEMLSA
-163 CLVGKNRSLIVL
+163 CLVGKNRTLIVL
-175 DYWLSEDNTE
+175 DYWLSEDKTE

-198 RQLKPKHITELR
+198 RQLKPKKITELKSA
-210 PINDFEIT
+210 NDFEIT
-218 VEEGLTFSMLS
+218 VEEGLTFSMLR

-264 ILDVKSEFSSWEF
+264 ILDVKSEFSSWTF
-277 LPDGTILSESE
+277 LPTGVILSDSE
-288 TILAYFEDLLE
+288 EILAYFEDLLE

-348 NKMRKRVQD
+348 NKMRRRIQD

-415 TDNIDNHAL
+415 ADNIDNHAV

-456 SIFKKAYLYGS
+456 SIFKKAFMYGI

-472 LKQSASN
+472 LEQPASN
-479 S
+479 P

>member
-12 HLMPSLPNFVTLLQV
+12 HLMPNSPSFVTLLQIFGV
-27 VGAGLLFC
+27 GLLSV
-35 GFIIKWLVFKG
+35 GIVVRWLVFKG
-46 TEVGILGS
+46 ISIGILKFGFIF
-54 EAQLGLNL
+54 E
-62 IVIGIAVLLLTNLVL
+62 VMGIAVLLLVNLGL
-77 LVRFVF
+77 LIRFSLN
-83 KLSKFGS
+83 LSKIGS

-102 QTHSALLDSATANR
+102 QTHKALLDSATANR
-116 KLGSKFIDV
+116 KVGSKFIDV
-125 SKARADFSKSSRRIT
+125 SKAHASFAKLSRRIT

-185 FIYLLDDIVEAKA
+185 FIYLLDDIVEARA
-198 RQLKPKHITELR
+198 RQLRPKKITELR

-218 VEEGLTFSMLS
+218 VEEGLTFSFLRS
-229 NIHAL
+229 PQIL
-234 IVGNTSSSKTTF
+234 LVGNTNSSKTTF
-246 LKSLLTQVFMFDS
+246 LKSMLAQVFMFNED
-259 EVDLT
+259 VDLT
-264 ILDVKSEFSSWEF
+264 ILDVKSEFSSWDF
-277 LPDGTILSESE
+277 LPVGTILSDSE
-288 TILAYFEDLLE
+288 EILEYFEELLE

-329 KMKLCVIEEY
+329 KMKLCIIEEY

-348 NKMRKRVQD
+348 TKMRKRVQD

-368 SGVYMCICMQQPR
+368 SGVYICICMQQPR

-415 TDNIDNHAL
+415 TDNIDNHAP

-431 TSDGQFSKPRRFW
+431 TTDGQFSKPRKFW

-449 ENGLEKI
+449 EHGLEKI
-456 SIFKKAYLYGS
+456 STFKKAFLYGQRL
-467 KNRKS
+467 RK
-472 LKQSASN
+472 KCK
-479 S
+479 